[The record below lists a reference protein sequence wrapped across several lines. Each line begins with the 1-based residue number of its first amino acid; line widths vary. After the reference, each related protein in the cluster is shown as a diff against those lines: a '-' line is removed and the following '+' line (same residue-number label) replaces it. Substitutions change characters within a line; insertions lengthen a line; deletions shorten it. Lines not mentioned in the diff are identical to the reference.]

1 MNDVVLL
8 QHAKQLL
15 NQADGLRASL
25 EELLAELAEY
35 ERDLVYQLEEGHSP
49 ERHSA
54 TATTAGSD
62 EVQRTAEQ
70 QPTSPATERRL
81 SRRRK
86 CMPVPVLLSF
96 SKNGSDPFPGWVV
109 DSSDHGLGI
118 YTNTNIAVGTLL
130 VARPKNAPARCRW
143 VKMEV
148 RHCRTDHD
156 RWFIG
161 CRFVHKL
168 LIEDLDLF
176 RH

>member
-35 ERDLVYQLEEGHSP
+35 ERDLVYQLEEGHP
-49 ERHSA
+49 LEEHSE
-54 TATTAGSD
+54 AGSGGA
-62 EVQRTAEQ
+62 QQTAEQ
-70 QPTSPATERRL
+70 QPTSPATEHRERRL
-81 SRRRK
+81 SSRRK

-96 SKNGSDPFPGWVV
+96 SKHGSDPFPGWVV
-109 DSSDHGLGI
+109 DASDHGLGI
-118 YTNTNIAVGTLL
+118 YTNSDIAVGTLL